1 MTGLLPNYH
10 GAQSQIDQLE
20 HASFDI
26 KYLLTDNS
34 LNEWSVCVFLSK
46 IAIDHTESTRKLV
59 LKQGNGF
66 KRVNIK
72 FLCLSPSSG
81 TKSFNFLR
89 RTSSNCF
96 CTSMYIYFKTT
107 TAVTTTAQWI

>member
-10 GAQSQIDQLE
+10 GAQSQINQLE

-59 LKQGNGF
+59 LKQGNGL

-72 FLCLSPSSG
+72 FLSFTIFWYKKLQLSQKNLISQS
-81 TKSFNFLR
+81 LR
-89 RTSSNCF
+89 
-96 CTSMYIYFKTT
+96 
-107 TAVTTTAQWI
+107 

>member
-46 IAIDHTESTRKLV
+46 IAIDHTESMRKLV

-89 RTSSNCF
+89 RT
-96 CTSMYIYFKTT
+96 
-107 TAVTTTAQWI
+107 